1 MENCLKL
8 LELRQ
13 LYFKIKLTAKLIQEY
28 TQYLAIY
35 KYNADKCSTIRYI
48 ILLLRV
54 QMACLIIKMFILL
67 RVDHVAFCLLY

>member
-1 MENCLKL
+1 M
-8 LELRQ
+8 
-13 LYFKIKLTAKLIQEY
+13 QEF